1 MFSLYFQ
8 FNSKIHTKF
17 TPYYK
22 KTIDEPKIC
31 DRLILVR

>member
-1 MFSLYFQ
+1 MFSLCFQ
-8 FNSKIHTKF
+8 FHGKIHAKF
-17 TPYYK
+17 TLYYK